1 MDAGFL
7 NEALNTVLGKVAK
20 LAGIQN
26 YNFAEQVNTLT
37 QDVFN
42 TKVFDNMPSA
52 NDNADEANRLAQYN
66 LEHRNYSA
74 LQAMTQS
81 ENKNSVAAAANV
93 TLLDVNKQLQAMG
106 NSLMDK
112 SVPES
117 SPFNAIQYAKSF
129 ETLANSSQRIP
140 ELQPVIAAFHPA
152 NVENVLDKLSQ
163 QDPSL
168 NPVVNQI
175 KNGFNTNEILDS
187 VNKYGTIASTAALV
201 LGWGLRALPTPQ
213 TQVAGLALTTLGGLG
228 DAAFLGSSVIQDIKS
243 GKPLTDIVTD
253 PTYIMT
259 AMGVKG
265 AFNAAKDAGL
275 GIEAQKILNAT
286 PTEFASTHLPE
297 LMDLFVGSRNINED
311 RLARITD
318 DIAQLNESNSKLAK
332 LTPTTAQALSDTGVA
347 GEGLATT
354 ILETH
359 SGFIKEKES
368 ARLFNAL
375 QDAYFSNPE
384 VKALHEEYAAGK
396 ISVEEAEAKLQQLA
410 ENGNNVVANF
420 QTLIRENY
428 FNDIMNTIGRKVDP
442 DKGIS
447 IISPTAK
454 SNVILPGNA
463 AVTDIRE
470 AVSSVNE
477 ATKDPAIISFVDKNG
492 VNHNYSFD
500 FNRFYIPTNDAFTV
514 SSGKVAVQDLNTN
527 TVNVQDVKDI
537 TIPMSAQHNWQDIV
551 EQSVQ
556 SNNPN
561 SKVLWSH
568 PDTEIQTVIPMA
580 NLFPNK
586 ISQLEKSLQNI
597 QQIVSSKLFKD
608 FDRYDEAIAQVL
620 NQPVADTAMAGATK
634 VGYRMERQFGDVAT
648 RLDSLKDKVG
658 FGLDRLSDTE
668 AASLDSA
675 AQGVVKNADR
685 TNASLDSFGAR
696 QDATFGKLSDST
708 LNSADNIDDTLRRL
722 GDKQLDVL
730 KKVANYDVQSGQT
743 IMQLADDLGYS
754 SHTDFIKDIFALK
767 KAGLSADEIQ
777 DFYKMKFSL
786 DSPLKTQLEKDFTS
800 LAEGRPRPAVQ
811 ANMQISLLGEDKI
824 QNLFD
829 KLQDA
834 DIKNPSSVL
843 ESTLE
848 KIKSFDGDVNAYHS
862 AVFDTPITNIVQQ
875 TNWASIA
882 DTVLKDSNLL
892 GDIKSTLNNFEEGA
906 KQSNKVG
913 SVGNKFE
920 DFIDASQNNVSKGQ
934 AKVDAEALKT
944 SSKIDKAN
952 EGAQAGIRDI
962 QEGVSNNAFKSATRL
977 NDISDANRARTNVVK
992 GNIQDK
998 VDTISDMLSKKLG
1011 ISQDITRNFALD
1023 FVGQINKGY
1032 NTIDDVLNRMA
1043 KSTVNVVAKQ
1053 DKVIQHALDLV
1064 DKMRYPATTGVY
1076 AREGNGFAV
1085 KFDDVDHLEDYL
1097 KQKYSSTIYRNSV
1110 VSQGYRKAL
1119 DFLDMVEN
1127 TGGQLNDTQQLAKD
1141 TLTNLMNKD
1150 VNVLG
1155 RMQSVYG
1162 QMLTFMK
1169 PYIAIS
1175 NTISNFNVFHH
1186 LFPEAKVFK
1195 ISEFMDTAKKEWQ
1208 EWLTTSSPLRQAQAY
1223 NPISAFSSATLRSH
1237 ILSNLQDVNLNS
1249 QIANRFADIAGIKTP
1264 QFRQQILDMFA
1275 KDPVNAADTL
1285 SKFIEGSSPLSMMP
1299 IFNNMA
1305 GIGKNIM
1312 PWYNY
1317 IFTPFSLAVQ
1327 GMKNTYM
1334 TPNSIKNV
1342 AKNIGLTV
1350 ATGVLLSSAAT
1361 PEMAIPETI
1370 NNLRKDIWN
1379 TLVPFFGGQ
1388 PTGDNTL
1395 LASALSKVSPVF
1407 DPLAKNNFYTHMGD
1421 TIMRA
1426 LTGHDMA
1433 GQDTSSVEKLIAN
1446 AMNFIGRMSNYK
1458 VTSASSGATAF
1469 DVPLPVF
1476 TAASKIMKD
1485 LQDIAT
1491 QTSQQTKDE
1500 RLLHAVSEAIPI
1512 IKQFRYNL
1520 FERTLVSGLGDGV
1533 KINEVAP
1540 TIQAFE
1546 NAKQLKGIYGALATL
1561 GGIVTYADGMFNNGL
1576 FTNVLNLTKES
1587 FITPENA
1594 MMSAKSPVGNAY
1606 YAAINLKDYSVFN
1619 DPDTVTQ
1626 TFQKVLTMDSQNSI
1640 PIFKKMES
1648 MQNTNIKALTRMMQQ
1663 GTINDEY
1670 QQRVESL
1677 MNYAYIISNISDYLP
1692 EKIRPALQTY
1702 VANVAN
1708 LSNALVKYGYQHGL
1722 DIQTIHPELIKNV
1735 TEVKNG
1741 LGNSK

>member
-1 MDAGFL
+1 
-7 NEALNTVLGKVAK
+7 
-20 LAGIQN
+20 LA
-26 YNFAEQVNTLT
+26 
-37 QDVFN
+37 
-42 TKVFDNMPSA
+42 SA
-52 NDNADEANRLAQYN
+52 
-66 LEHRNYSA
+66 
-74 LQAMTQS
+74 
-81 ENKNSVAAAANV
+81 
-93 TLLDVNKQLQAMG
+93 
-106 NSLMDK
+106 
-112 SVPES
+112 
-117 SPFNAIQYAKSF
+117 
-129 ETLANSSQRIP
+129 
-140 ELQPVIAAFHPA
+140 
-152 NVENVLDKLSQ
+152 
-163 QDPSL
+163 
-168 NPVVNQI
+168 
-175 KNGFNTNEILDS
+175 
-187 VNKYGTIASTAALV
+187 
-201 LGWGLRALPTPQ
+201 
-213 TQVAGLALTTLGGLG
+213 
-228 DAAFLGSSVIQDIKS
+228 
-243 GKPLTDIVTD
+243 
-253 PTYIMT
+253 
-259 AMGVKG
+259 
-265 AFNAAKDAGL
+265 
-275 GIEAQKILNAT
+275 
-286 PTEFASTHLPE
+286 
-297 LMDLFVGSRNINED
+297 
-311 RLARITD
+311 D
-318 DIAQLNESNSKLAK
+318 DI
-332 LTPTTAQALSDTGVA
+332 
-347 GEGLATT
+347 
-354 ILETH
+354 
-359 SGFIKEKES
+359 
-368 ARLFNAL
+368 
-375 QDAYFSNPE
+375 
-384 VKALHEEYAAGK
+384 
-396 ISVEEAEAKLQQLA
+396 
-410 ENGNNVVANF
+410 
-420 QTLIRENY
+420 
-428 FNDIMNTIGRKVDP
+428 
-442 DKGIS
+442 
-447 IISPTAK
+447 
-454 SNVILPGNA
+454 
-463 AVTDIRE
+463 
-470 AVSSVNE
+470 
-477 ATKDPAIISFVDKNG
+477 
-492 VNHNYSFD
+492 
-500 FNRFYIPTNDAFTV
+500 
-514 SSGKVAVQDLNTN
+514 
-527 TVNVQDVKDI
+527 
-537 TIPMSAQHNWQDIV
+537 
-551 EQSVQ
+551 
-556 SNNPN
+556 
-561 SKVLWSH
+561 
-568 PDTEIQTVIPMA
+568 
-580 NLFPNK
+580 
-586 ISQLEKSLQNI
+586 
-597 QQIVSSKLFKD
+597 
-608 FDRYDEAIAQVL
+608 DE
-620 NQPVADTAMAGATK
+620 
-634 VGYRMERQFGDVAT
+634 
-648 RLDSLKDKVG
+648 
-658 FGLDRLSDTE
+658 
-668 AASLDSA
+668 
-675 AQGVVKNADR
+675 
-685 TNASLDSFGAR
+685 
-696 QDATFGKLSDST
+696 
-708 LNSADNIDDTLRRL
+708 TLRRL

-743 IMQLADDLGYS
+743 IMQLAGDLGYS

-777 DFYKMKFSL
+777 DFYRMKFSL
-786 DSPLKTQLEKDFTS
+786 DSPLKMQLEKDFTS

-843 ESTLE
+843 DSTLE

-892 GDIKSTLNNFEEGA
+892 GDIKSALNTFEEGA
-906 KQSNKVG
+906 KQSKKVG
-913 SVGNKFE
+913 SVGNTFE
-920 DFIDASQNNVSKGQ
+920 DFIDATQNTVSKGQ
-934 AKVDAEALKT
+934 AKVDSEALKNAN
-944 SSKIDKAN
+944 KIDKAN
-952 EGAQAGIRDI
+952 ERAQAGIRDI
-962 QEGVSNNAFKSATRL
+962 QEGAANNAFKSATKL

-998 VDTISDMLSKKLG
+998 VDTISDLLAKKLG

-1032 NTIDDVLNRMA
+1032 NTIDNVLNRMA
-1043 KSTVNVVAKQ
+1043 KSTQSVVAKQ
-1053 DKVIQHALDLV
+1053 DKVIQQALGLI

-1085 KFDDVDHLEDYL
+1085 KFDDVAHLEDYL

-1195 ISEFMDTAKKEWQ
+1195 IGDFMDTAKKEWQ

-1223 NPISAFSSATLRSH
+1223 NPLSAFSSATLRSH
-1237 ILSNLQDVNLNS
+1237 ILSNLQDVTLNS
-1249 QIANRFADIAGIKTP
+1249 QIANKFADTAGIKTP

-1285 SKFIEGSSPLSMMP
+1285 SKFIEGSSPLAMMP

-1305 GIGKNIM
+1305 GVGKNIM

-1407 DPLAKNNFYTHMGD
+1407 DPLSKNNFYTHMGD

-1433 GQDTSSVEKLIAN
+1433 GQDTSSVEKLMAN

-1500 RLLHAVSEAIPI
+1500 RLIHAVSEAIPL

-1561 GGIVTYADGMFNNGL
+1561 GGILTYADGMFNNGL

-1606 YAAINLKDYSVFN
+1606 YAALNLKDYNVFN

-1648 MQNTNIKALTRMMQQ
+1648 LQNTNIKALTRMMQQ

-1677 MNYAYIISNISDYLP
+1677 MNYAYIINNVNDYLP

-1702 VANVAN
+1702 VSNVAN

>member
-1 MDAGFL
+1 MMDAGFL

-20 LAGIQN
+20 LAGTQN

-37 QDVFN
+37 QDIFN

-66 LEHRNYSA
+66 LEHRNYDA
-74 LQAMTQS
+74 LRAMTQS
-81 ENKNSVAAAANV
+81 QNKNSVAAAANV
-93 TLLDVNKQLQAMG
+93 TLLDVNKQLQAMS

-117 SPFNAIQYAKSF
+117 SPFNAIQYSKSF

-168 NPVVNQI
+168 NPVINQI
-175 KNGFNTNEILDS
+175 KNGFHTNEILDS
-187 VNKYGTIASTAALV
+187 VNQYGTIASTAALV
-201 LGWGLRALPTPQ
+201 LGWGLRAIPSLPTQ
-213 TQVAGLALTTLGGLG
+213 GIGLALTTLGGLG
-228 DAAFLGSSVIQDIKS
+228 DAAFLGSSVIQDVKS
-243 GKPLTDIVTD
+243 GKSLKDIVTD

-259 AMGVKG
+259 GLGIKG
-265 AFNAAKDAGL
+265 AFNVAKDAGL
-275 GIEAQKILNAT
+275 GIEAQKILNAA
-286 PTEFASTHLPE
+286 PTDFASTHLPE
-297 LMDLFVGSRNINED
+297 LMDLFVSSRNINED

-318 DIAQLNESNSKLAK
+318 NIAQLNESNSKLAK

-359 SGFIKEKES
+359 AGFLKEKES
-368 ARLFNAL
+368 ARLFSAL

-384 VKALHEEYAAGK
+384 VKALHEDYAAGK
-396 ISVEEAEAKLQQLA
+396 IAVGDTEAKLQQLA

-420 QTLIRENY
+420 QTIIRENY
-428 FNDIMNTIGRKVDP
+428 FNDIVNTIGRKVNP
-442 DKGIS
+442 EKGIS
-447 IISPTAK
+447 IISPTAQ
-454 SNVILPGNA
+454 STVILPGNA
-463 AVTDIRE
+463 AVTDIRD

-492 VNHNYSFD
+492 INHNYSFD

-514 SSGKVAVQDLNTN
+514 SSGKVAVQDLTTN

-551 EQSVQ
+551 EQSIQ

-568 PDTEIQTVIPMA
+568 PDTEIQTIIPMA

-586 ISQLEKSLQNI
+586 ISQLENSLQNI
-597 QQIVSSKLFKD
+597 KQIVSSKLFND
-608 FDRYDEAIAQVL
+608 FDRYDEAISKVL
-620 NQPVADTAMAGATK
+620 NQPTADTAMAGATK
-634 VGYRMERQFGDVAT
+634 VGQRMESQFGSVST
-648 RLDSLKDKVG
+648 KLDSLKDIIT
-658 FGLDRLSDTE
+658 DT
-668 AASLDSA
+668 S
-675 AQGVVKNADR
+675 
-685 TNASLDSFGAR
+685 
-696 QDATFGKLSDST
+696 
-708 LNSADNIDDTLRRL
+708 NIDETLQKL

-730 KKVANYDVQSGQT
+730 RKVANYDVQSGQR

-786 DSPLKTQLEKDFTS
+786 DSPLKMQLEKDFTS

-834 DIKNPSSVL
+834 DIKKPSSVL
-843 ESTLE
+843 DSTLE

-862 AVFDTPITNIVQQ
+862 AVFDTPITNIIQQ

-892 GDIKSTLNNFEEGA
+892 GDIKSTLNTFEEGA

-920 DFIDASQNNVSKGQ
+920 DFIDASQNTVNKGQ
-934 AKVDAEALKT
+934 AKVNAEALKN
-944 SSKIDKAN
+944 AN
-952 EGAQAGIRDI
+952 
-962 QEGVSNNAFKSATRL
+962 
-977 NDISDANRARTNVVK
+977 
-992 GNIQDK
+992 K
-998 VDTISDMLSKKLG
+998 VDTISDLLSKKLG
-1011 ISQDITRNFALD
+1011 VSQDITRNFALD
-1023 FVGQINKGY
+1023 LVDKINKGY

-1064 DKMRYPATTGVY
+1064 DKMRSPATIGVY

-1085 KFDDVDHLEDYL
+1085 KFDDVAHLEDYL

-1127 TGGQLNDTQQLAKD
+1127 TGGKLNDTQQLAKD

-1195 ISEFMDTAKKEWQ
+1195 ISEFMNTAKKEWQ

-1249 QIANRFADIAGIKTP
+1249 QIANRFADIAGVKTP

-1275 KDPVNAADTL
+1275 KDPVNAADTV
-1285 SKFIEGSSPLSMMP
+1285 SKFIEGSSPLAMMP

-1305 GIGKNIM
+1305 GVGKNIM

-1370 NNLRKDIWN
+1370 NNLRKDVWN

-1426 LTGHDMA
+1426 ITGHDMA
-1433 GQDTSSVEKLIAN
+1433 GQDTSSVEKLMAN

-1500 RLLHAVSEAIPI
+1500 RLIHALSEAIPI

-1520 FERTLVSGLGDGV
+1520 FERTLVSGLGDNV

-1587 FITPENA
+1587 FVTPENA

-1619 DPDTVTQ
+1619 NPDTVTQ
-1626 TFQKVLTMDSQNSI
+1626 TFQKVLTMDTQNSV

-1648 MQNTNIKALTRMMQQ
+1648 LQNTNIKALTRMMQQ

-1670 QQRVESL
+1670 KQRVESL
-1677 MNYAYIISNISDYLP
+1677 MNYAYIINNVSDYLP

-1702 VANVAN
+1702 VSNVSN

-1735 TEVKNG
+1735 TEVKNE

>member
-1 MDAGFL
+1 
-7 NEALNTVLGKVAK
+7 
-20 LAGIQN
+20 
-26 YNFAEQVNTLT
+26 
-37 QDVFN
+37 
-42 TKVFDNMPSA
+42 MPSA

-66 LEHRNYSA
+66 LEHRNYDA
-74 LQAMTQS
+74 LRAMTQS

-93 TLLDVNKQLQAMG
+93 ALLDVNKQLQAMG

-129 ETLANSSQRIP
+129 ETLADSSQRIP
-140 ELQPVIAAFHPA
+140 ELQPVIASFHPM

-175 KNGFNTNEILDS
+175 KNGFNTNEILDN

-201 LGWGLRALPTPQ
+201 LGWGLRALPSPY

-228 DAAFLGSSVIQDIKS
+228 DAAFLGSSVIQDVKS
-243 GKPLTDIVTD
+243 GKSLKDVITD
-253 PTYIMT
+253 PTYVMT

-275 GIEAQKILNAT
+275 SLEAQRILNAAPADFT
-286 PTEFASTHLPE
+286 STHLPQ
-297 LMDLFVGSRNINED
+297 LMDLFVGGRNINED
-311 RLARITD
+311 KLARITD
-318 DIAQLNESNSKLAK
+318 YIAQLNASDSKLAK
-332 LTPTTAQALSDTGVA
+332 VTPTTAQALSDTGIA

-359 SGFIKEKES
+359 AGFLKETES

-375 QDAYFSNPE
+375 QEAYLKDPE

-396 ISVEEAEAKLQQLA
+396 ISAPKAEEQLQQLA

-420 QTLIRENY
+420 QTLVRENY
-428 FNDIMNTIGRKVDP
+428 FNDIINTIGRKVDP
-442 DKGIS
+442 AKGIS
-447 IISPTAK
+447 IISPTAQ
-454 SNVILPGNA
+454 STVILPGNA
-463 AVTDIRE
+463 AVTDIRD

-514 SSGKVAVQDLNTN
+514 SSGKVAVQDLTTN

-551 EQSVQ
+551 EQSIQ

-568 PDTEIQTVIPMA
+568 PDTEIQTIIPMA

-586 ISQLEKSLQNI
+586 ISQLEKSLQSV

-608 FDRYDEAIAQVL
+608 FDRYDEAISKVL
-620 NQPVADTAMAGATK
+620 NQPIADTAVDGATK
-634 VGYRMERQFGDVAT
+634 VGERMERHFGGVST
-648 RLDSLKDKVG
+648 RLESLKDRVG
-658 FGLDRLSDTE
+658 TNLDKLSGAE
-668 AASLDSA
+668 SASLDSA
-675 AQGVVKNADR
+675 AQGVVNNADR
-685 TNASLDSFGAR
+685 TNASLGRFGAK
-696 QDATFGKLSDST
+696 QDATFGRLSDST
-708 LNSADNIDDTLRRL
+708 LASADDIDDTLRRL
-722 GDKQLDVL
+722 GDKQLDIL
-730 KKVANYDVQSGQT
+730 KKVANYDVQSGQK
-743 IMQLADDLGYS
+743 IMQLAGDLGYS
-754 SHTDFIKDIFALK
+754 SHTDFIKDIFTLK

-777 DFYKMKFSL
+777 DFYRMKFSL

-834 DIKNPSSVL
+834 KIQNPSSVL
-843 ESTLE
+843 DSTLE

-875 TNWASIA
+875 TNWAGIA
-882 DTVLKDSNLL
+882 DTVLKNSNLL
-892 GDIKSTLNNFEEGA
+892 GDIKSTLNTFEEGA
-906 KQSNKVG
+906 KQSQKVG

-920 DFIDASQNNVSKGQ
+920 DFIDASQNNVSKAQ
-934 AKVDAEALKT
+934 SKVDTEALKT

-952 EGAQAGIRDI
+952 EGAQAGVRDI
-962 QEGVSNNAFKSATRL
+962 QEGVANNAFKSATKL
-977 NDISDANRARTNVVK
+977 NDVGDANRARTNVVK

-998 VDTISDMLSKKLG
+998 VDTISDLLAKKLG

-1053 DKVIQHALDLV
+1053 DAVIQKALGLI
-1064 DKMRYPATTGVY
+1064 DKMRYSPTTGVY

-1097 KQKYSSTIYRNSV
+1097 RQKYSSTIYRNSV
-1110 VSQGYRKAL
+1110 VSRGYRRAL
-1119 DFLDMVEN
+1119 DFLDMMEN

-1195 ISEFMDTAKKEWQ
+1195 ISDFMDTAKKEWQ

-1249 QIANRFADIAGIKTP
+1249 QIANKFADTAGIKTP

-1275 KDPVNAADTL
+1275 KDPGNAADTM
-1285 SKFIEGSSPLSMMP
+1285 SKFIEGSSPLAMMP

-1305 GIGKNIM
+1305 GVGKNIM

-1334 TPNSIKNV
+1334 TPNSLKNV

-1370 NNLRKDIWN
+1370 NNLRKDVWN

-1407 DPLAKNNFYTHMGD
+1407 DPLSKNNFYTHMGD

-1433 GQDTSSVEKLIAN
+1433 GQDTSGVEKLMAN

-1512 IKQFRYNL
+1512 VKQFRYNL
-1520 FERTLVSGLGDGV
+1520 FERTLVSGLGDNV

-1546 NAKQLKGIYGALATL
+1546 NAKQLKGMYGALATL
-1561 GGIVTYADGMFNNGL
+1561 GGILTYADGMFNNGL

-1587 FITPENA
+1587 FITPEKA

-1619 DPDTVTQ
+1619 DPDTVSQ

-1648 MQNTNIKALTRMMQQ
+1648 LQNTNIKALTRMMQQ

-1677 MNYAYIISNISDYLP
+1677 MNYAYIINNVADYLP
-1692 EKIRPALQTY
+1692 EKIKPALQTY

-1741 LGNSK
+1741 LGNGK

>member
-1 MDAGFL
+1 
-7 NEALNTVLGKVAK
+7 
-20 LAGIQN
+20 
-26 YNFAEQVNTLT
+26 
-37 QDVFN
+37 
-42 TKVFDNMPSA
+42 
-52 NDNADEANRLAQYN
+52 
-66 LEHRNYSA
+66 
-74 LQAMTQS
+74 MTQS

-93 TLLDVNKQLQAMG
+93 ALLDVNKQLQAMG

-117 SPFNAIQYAKSF
+117 SPFNAIQYSKSF

-175 KNGFNTNEILDS
+175 KNGFHTNEILDS
-187 VNKYGTIASTAALV
+187 VNQYGTIASTAALV
-201 LGWGLRALPTPQ
+201 LGWGLRAIPSLPTQ
-213 TQVAGLALTTLGGLG
+213 GIGLALTTLGGLG
-228 DAAFLGSSVIQDIKS
+228 DAAFLGSSVIQDVKS
-243 GKPLTDIVTD
+243 GKSLKDVVTD

-259 AMGVKG
+259 GLGVKG
-265 AFNAAKDAGL
+265 AFNVAKDAGL

-286 PTEFASTHLPE
+286 PTDFASTHLPD

-332 LTPTTAQALSDTGVA
+332 VTPTTAQALSDTGVA

-359 SGFIKEKES
+359 AGFLKEKES
-368 ARLFNAL
+368 ARLFSAL
-375 QDAYFSNPE
+375 QDAYFSDPE
-384 VKALHEEYAAGK
+384 VKALHDDYAAGK
-396 ISVEEAEAKLQQLA
+396 IAVGDAEAKLQQLA

-428 FNDIMNTIGRKVDP
+428 FNDIVNTIGRKVDP
-442 DKGIS
+442 EKGIS
-447 IISPTAK
+447 IISPTAQ
-454 SNVILPGNA
+454 STVILPGNA

-470 AVSSVNE
+470 AVSSINE

-514 SSGKVAVQDLNTN
+514 SSGKVAVQDLTTN

-551 EQSVQ
+551 EQSIQ

-586 ISQLEKSLQNI
+586 INQLEKSLQSV
-597 QQIVSSKLFKD
+597 QQIVSSKLFND
-608 FDRYDEAIAQVL
+608 FDRYDEAISKVL
-620 NQPVADTAMAGATK
+620 NKPIVDTAMAGATK
-634 VGYRMERQFGDVAT
+634 VGQRMESQFGSVST
-648 RLDSLKDKVG
+648 KLDSLKDTIT
-658 FGLDRLSDTE
+658 DT
-668 AASLDSA
+668 S
-675 AQGVVKNADR
+675 
-685 TNASLDSFGAR
+685 
-696 QDATFGKLSDST
+696 
-708 LNSADNIDDTLRRL
+708 NIDETLQKL
-722 GDKQLDVL
+722 GDKQLEVL
-730 KKVANYDVQSGQT
+730 KKVANYDVQSGQR

-777 DFYKMKFSL
+777 DFYRMKFSL
-786 DSPLKTQLEKDFTS
+786 DSPLKMQLEKDFTS

-843 ESTLE
+843 DSTLE

-862 AVFDTPITNIVQQ
+862 AVFDTPITNIIQQ

-892 GDIKSTLNNFEEGA
+892 GDIKSTLNIFEEGA
-906 KQSNKVG
+906 KQSKKVG

-920 DFIDASQNNVSKGQ
+920 DFIDASQNNISKGQ
-934 AKVDAEALKT
+934 VKVDAGVLKN
-944 SSKIDKAN
+944 AN
-952 EGAQAGIRDI
+952 
-962 QEGVSNNAFKSATRL
+962 
-977 NDISDANRARTNVVK
+977 
-992 GNIQDK
+992 K
-998 VDTISDMLSKKLG
+998 VDTISDLLAKKLG
-1011 ISQDITRNFALD
+1011 ISQDITKNFALD
-1023 FVGQINKGY
+1023 LVDKINKGY

-1043 KSTVNVVAKQ
+1043 KGTVNVVAKQ
-1053 DKVIQHALDLV
+1053 DKVIQRALDLV
-1064 DKMRYPATTGVY
+1064 DKMRYPSTTGVY

-1085 KFDDVDHLEDYL
+1085 KFDDVEHLEDYL

-1119 DFLDMVEN
+1119 DFLSMVEN
-1127 TGGQLNDTQQLAKD
+1127 TGGKLNDTQQLAKD

-1249 QIANRFADIAGIKTP
+1249 QIANRFADIAGVKTP

-1275 KDPVNAADTL
+1275 KDPENAADTL
-1285 SKFIEGSSPLSMMP
+1285 SKFIEGSSPLAMMP
-1299 IFNNMA
+1299 IFNNLA
-1305 GIGKNIM
+1305 GVGKNIM

-1426 LTGHDMA
+1426 ITGHDMA
-1433 GQDTSSVEKLIAN
+1433 GQDTSSVEKLMAN

-1500 RLLHAVSEAIPI
+1500 RLLHALSEAIPI

-1520 FERTLVSGLGDGV
+1520 FERTLVSGLGDNV

-1587 FITPENA
+1587 FITPEKA

-1626 TFQKVLTMDSQNSI
+1626 TFQKVLTMDSQNSV

-1648 MQNTNIKALTRMMQQ
+1648 LQNTNIKALTRMMQQ

-1677 MNYAYIISNISDYLP
+1677 MNYAYIISNVSDYLP
-1692 EKIRPALQTY
+1692 EKIKPALQTY
-1702 VANVAN
+1702 VSNVAN

-1741 LGNSK
+1741 LGNNK